1 MRFGKGSLAPT
12 TLLVGGP
19 AFLTLMRPGKA
30 QSPALQARIEALER
44 QVQGLQAVIQEL
56 LKRPD
61 ATMDAPGERVA
72 SSVLPQVPP
81 PPPKPAAPLVA
92 QAQPPAPPA
101 PPTVP
106 RTSSG
111 RSQCSSNGSWTIRS
125 RCRGRGVGA
134 RALSD
139 VDATTCLLL
148 PYGQAELQLSLKYTR
163 RENDALRM
171 STDDGSEF
179 IASTNVRRD
188 ELAAA
193 LGLRVRLPYDAQ
205 FELSLPCATSINL
218 KWRQS
223 GSRRGARPA
232 TAASAWAT

>member
-1 MRFGKGSLAPT
+1 MISSVSIKISRRQAGMRFGKGSLAPT

-139 VDATTCLLL
+139 VDATTC
-148 PYGQAELQLSLKYTR
+148 
-163 RENDALRM
+163 
-171 STDDGSEF
+171 F
-179 IASTNVRRD
+179 
-188 ELAAA
+188 AAA
-193 LGLRVRLPYDAQ
+193 LWPSRA
-205 FELSLPCATSINL
+205 AT
-218 KWRQS
+218 QPQVYA
-223 GSRRGARPA
+223 SRERR
-232 TAASAWAT
+232 TADVYR